1 MKEKNWKVD
10 DLIDCMTNYKNEAI
24 ALRDILLTTNLVE
37 DRKWGQPCYTYH
49 DKNVVMIGIFKNYIA
64 LSFLKGVLL
73 KDSHKVLV
81 SPGKNSKS
89 VKFLKFTS
97 LEAINH
103 SKDIILSYIKE
114 AITVEVK
121 GLKIEPLD
129 PKEQPYPQELI
140 KIFIELPLFKD
151 AFEKLTPGRRRAYLM
166 FFNSAKQSQTIIN
179 RIEKYMDA
187 IFNGKGMNEN

>member
-140 KIFIELPLFKD
+140 KIFNELPLFKD

>member
-1 MKEKNWKVD
+1 MGEKNWKVD
-10 DLIDCMTNYKNEAI
+10 DLINSMTNFKKEAI
-24 ALRDILLTTNLVE
+24 ALRNILLTTNLIE

-49 DKNVVMIGIFKNYIA
+49 DKNVVIIGTFKNYIT

-73 KDSHKVLV
+73 EDPYKVLI
-81 SPGKNSKS
+81 SPGKNSRS
-89 VKFLKFTS
+89 VKFYKFTS
-97 LEAINH
+97 LTDINN
-103 SKDIILSYIKE
+103 SKNIILSYIQE
-114 AITVEVK
+114 AITIEDK
-121 GLKIEPLD
+121 GLEIKPAD
-129 PKEQPYPQELI
+129 PDEQPYPQELI